1 MKAHRPKQC
10 ADGDGFVD
18 WDYTWVGQMVRMQR
32 GGTLSVEGMAQAP
45 LGQGRLAGLPL
56 PATAGTDWASREDE
70 MTDAKPIKVLMFCA
84 MGMSSSLLEKKTI
97 EYAAAAGVPLELRAI
112 TQAEMAQWDFGARR
126 VDMVVVA
133 PQVRFQRKR
142 VAQAAA
148 PYNIIVQDIDPVV
161 FGMADGEK
169 LFQQIVAAVQARDG
183 GA

>member
-1 MKAHRPKQC
+1 
-10 ADGDGFVD
+10 
-18 WDYTWVGQMVRMQR
+18 
-32 GGTLSVEGMAQAP
+32 
-45 LGQGRLAGLPL
+45 
-56 PATAGTDWASREDE
+56 
-70 MTDAKPIKVLMFCA
+70 MTEPKPIKVLMFCA
-84 MGMSSSLLEKKTI
+84 MGMSSSLLEKKTV
-97 EYAAAAGVPLELRAI
+97 EYAAAAGVPLDLHAI
-112 TQAEMAQWDFGARR
+112 TQAEMAVWDFGAKY

-133 PQVRFQRKR
+133 PQVKFQRKR